1 METTTTEK
9 RSPVEEVTIPWLVYE
24 TKISKLLTEITSLK
38 VVNKQQ
44 KCRIDELESLL
55 KSSHIPLPEE
65 QDYLKE
71 HEAEIQKSL
80 EEKQE
85 LEVESQ
91 AGLLKWTAQGVEG
104 MRDLMKEMTKMTY
117 PNLEVLDIS
126 GNWVA
131 FFPSL
136 DMHIGDEG
144 CKLLAKFFSQG
155 WSLVNIFQFYFSPPT
170 MPRLHTIILYGND
183 IGKEGAH
190 ALISAFRYL
199 PQIELLGLEVL
210 SRGTRVCST

>member
-9 RSPVEEVTIPWLVYE
+9 RSPVEEVTNQLLVYE

-91 AGLLKWTAQGVEG
+91 AGLLKWTAQG
-104 MRDLMKEMTKMTY
+104 R
-117 PNLEVLDIS
+117 N
-126 GNWVA
+126 A
-131 FFPSL
+131 
-136 DMHIGDEG
+136 
-144 CKLLAKFFSQG
+144 
-155 WSLVNIFQFYFSPPT
+155 
-170 MPRLHTIILYGND
+170 
-183 IGKEGAH
+183 
-190 ALISAFRYL
+190 
-199 PQIELLGLEVL
+199 
-210 SRGTRVCST
+210 

>member
-9 RSPVEEVTIPWLVYE
+9 RSPVEEVTNQLLVYE

-65 QDYLKE
+65 QDYLKK
-71 HEAEIQKSL
+71 HEAEIQKSI

-104 MRDLMKEMTKMTY
+104 IRDLIKEMTKMTY

-126 GNWVA
+126 GN
-131 FFPSL
+131 
-136 DMHIGDEG
+136 
-144 CKLLAKFFSQG
+144 
-155 WSLVNIFQFYFSPPT
+155 
-170 MPRLHTIILYGND
+170 
-183 IGKEGAH
+183 
-190 ALISAFRYL
+190 
-199 PQIELLGLEVL
+199 
-210 SRGTRVCST
+210 

>member
-9 RSPVEEVTIPWLVYE
+9 RSPVEEVTNQLLVYE

-91 AGLLKWTAQGVEG
+91 AVLLKWTAQGVEG

-126 GNWVA
+126 GN
-131 FFPSL
+131 
-136 DMHIGDEG
+136 
-144 CKLLAKFFSQG
+144 
-155 WSLVNIFQFYFSPPT
+155 
-170 MPRLHTIILYGND
+170 
-183 IGKEGAH
+183 
-190 ALISAFRYL
+190 
-199 PQIELLGLEVL
+199 
-210 SRGTRVCST
+210 

>member
-9 RSPVEEVTIPWLVYE
+9 RSPVEEVTNQLLVYE

-38 VVNKQQ
+38 VVNKRQ

-126 GNWVA
+126 GN
-131 FFPSL
+131 
-136 DMHIGDEG
+136 
-144 CKLLAKFFSQG
+144 
-155 WSLVNIFQFYFSPPT
+155 
-170 MPRLHTIILYGND
+170 
-183 IGKEGAH
+183 
-190 ALISAFRYL
+190 
-199 PQIELLGLEVL
+199 
-210 SRGTRVCST
+210 

>member
-1 METTTTEK
+1 METPTTEK
-9 RSPVEEVTIPWLVYE
+9 RSPVEEVTNQLLVYE
-24 TKISKLLTEITSLK
+24 TKLSKLLTEITSLK

-104 MRDLMKEMTKMTY
+104 MRDLIKEMTKMTY

-126 GNWVA
+126 GN
-131 FFPSL
+131 
-136 DMHIGDEG
+136 
-144 CKLLAKFFSQG
+144 
-155 WSLVNIFQFYFSPPT
+155 
-170 MPRLHTIILYGND
+170 
-183 IGKEGAH
+183 
-190 ALISAFRYL
+190 
-199 PQIELLGLEVL
+199 
-210 SRGTRVCST
+210 

>member
-9 RSPVEEVTIPWLVYE
+9 RSPVEEVTNQLLVYE

-85 LEVESQ
+85 WEVESQ

-126 GNWVA
+126 GN
-131 FFPSL
+131 
-136 DMHIGDEG
+136 
-144 CKLLAKFFSQG
+144 
-155 WSLVNIFQFYFSPPT
+155 
-170 MPRLHTIILYGND
+170 
-183 IGKEGAH
+183 
-190 ALISAFRYL
+190 
-199 PQIELLGLEVL
+199 
-210 SRGTRVCST
+210 

>member
-1 METTTTEK
+1 METPTTEK
-9 RSPVEEVTIPWLVYE
+9 RSPVEEVTNQLLVYE

-38 VVNKQQ
+38 VDNKQQ
-44 KCRIDELESLL
+44 QCRINELESLL

-71 HEAEIQKSL
+71 HEAEIQKSI

-104 MRDLMKEMTKMTY
+104 MRDLIKEMTKMTY

-126 GNWVA
+126 G
-131 FFPSL
+131 
-136 DMHIGDEG
+136 I
-144 CKLLAKFFSQG
+144 
-155 WSLVNIFQFYFSPPT
+155 
-170 MPRLHTIILYGND
+170 
-183 IGKEGAH
+183 
-190 ALISAFRYL
+190 
-199 PQIELLGLEVL
+199 
-210 SRGTRVCST
+210 

>member
-1 METTTTEK
+1 VETTTTEK
-9 RSPVEEVTIPWLVYE
+9 RSPVEEVTNQLLVYE

-126 GNWVA
+126 GN
-131 FFPSL
+131 
-136 DMHIGDEG
+136 
-144 CKLLAKFFSQG
+144 
-155 WSLVNIFQFYFSPPT
+155 
-170 MPRLHTIILYGND
+170 
-183 IGKEGAH
+183 
-190 ALISAFRYL
+190 
-199 PQIELLGLEVL
+199 
-210 SRGTRVCST
+210 

>member
-1 METTTTEK
+1 M
-9 RSPVEEVTIPWLVYE
+9 
-24 TKISKLLTEITSLK
+24 
-38 VVNKQQ
+38 VNKQQ

-126 GNWVA
+126 GN
-131 FFPSL
+131 
-136 DMHIGDEG
+136 
-144 CKLLAKFFSQG
+144 
-155 WSLVNIFQFYFSPPT
+155 
-170 MPRLHTIILYGND
+170 
-183 IGKEGAH
+183 
-190 ALISAFRYL
+190 
-199 PQIELLGLEVL
+199 
-210 SRGTRVCST
+210 

>member
-1 METTTTEK
+1 METTTEK
-9 RSPVEEVTIPWLVYE
+9 RSPVEEVTNQLLVYE

-126 GNWVA
+126 GN
-131 FFPSL
+131 
-136 DMHIGDEG
+136 
-144 CKLLAKFFSQG
+144 
-155 WSLVNIFQFYFSPPT
+155 
-170 MPRLHTIILYGND
+170 
-183 IGKEGAH
+183 
-190 ALISAFRYL
+190 
-199 PQIELLGLEVL
+199 
-210 SRGTRVCST
+210 

>member
-9 RSPVEEVTIPWLVYE
+9 RSPVEEVTNQLLVYE

-126 GNWVA
+126 GN
-131 FFPSL
+131 
-136 DMHIGDEG
+136 
-144 CKLLAKFFSQG
+144 
-155 WSLVNIFQFYFSPPT
+155 
-170 MPRLHTIILYGND
+170 
-183 IGKEGAH
+183 
-190 ALISAFRYL
+190 
-199 PQIELLGLEVL
+199 
-210 SRGTRVCST
+210 